1 MNALT
6 FLFVALAGGVGA
18 AARLLV
24 DGVVRARVPT
34 SFPVGIMLVNVTGSL
49 LLGLITG
56 LALGGLVAPEWQLI
70 LGGGLMG
77 GYTTFS
83 TASYETVRFVQDGR
97 YVAALTNGLGMLIAS
112 ALAAGLGLWLGLRF

>member
-1 MNALT
+1 MNVLT
-6 FLFVALAGGVGA
+6 VLAAALAGGVGA
-18 AARLLV
+18 AARLVV
-24 DGVVRARVPT
+24 DGVVRARVPA

-56 LALGGLVAPEWQLI
+56 LALGGLVSPEWQLV

-83 TASYETVRFVQDGR
+83 TASYETVRFMQDGR
-97 YVAALTNGLGMLIAS
+97 YLAALTNGFGMLIAS
-112 ALAAGLGLWLGLRF
+112 VLAAGLGLWLGQRF

>member
-6 FLFVALAGGVGA
+6 VLAISLAGGVGA

-24 DGVVRARVPT
+24 DGVVRARVPA

-56 LALGGLVAPEWQLI
+56 LALGGLVAPAWQLI

-97 YVAALTNGLGMLIAS
+97 YAAALTNGLGMLVAS
-112 ALAAGLGLWLGLRF
+112 VLAAGLGLWLGLQF